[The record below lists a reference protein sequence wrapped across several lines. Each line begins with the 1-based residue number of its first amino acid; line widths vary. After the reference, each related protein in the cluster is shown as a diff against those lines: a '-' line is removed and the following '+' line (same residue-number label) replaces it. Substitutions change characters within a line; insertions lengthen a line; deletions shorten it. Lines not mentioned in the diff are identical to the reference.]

1 MSTLGHMK
9 MTIAVRKDLEI
20 SCGKA
25 AAQVGHA
32 AVECVLLAMRD
43 VRWRKWL
50 DKWLAEG
57 QKKVVLAAED
67 AAHLYQIYETAKRL
81 DLPTAVVVDAG
92 LTELPPNTPTA
103 VCVGPGPDDVVD
115 KVTGSLRLYR

>member
-1 MSTLGHMK
+1 MK

-50 DKWLAEG
+50 DKWLAE
-57 QKKVVLAAED
+57 
-67 AAHLYQIYETAKRL
+67 
-81 DLPTAVVVDAG
+81 
-92 LTELPPNTPTA
+92 
-103 VCVGPGPDDVVD
+103 
-115 KVTGSLRLYR
+115 